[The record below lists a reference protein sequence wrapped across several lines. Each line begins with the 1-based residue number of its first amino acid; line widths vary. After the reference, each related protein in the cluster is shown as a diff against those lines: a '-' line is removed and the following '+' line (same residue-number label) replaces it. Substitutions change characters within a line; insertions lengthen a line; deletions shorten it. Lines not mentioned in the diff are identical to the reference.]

1 MAHMG
6 PLDQKHRRQNE
17 GRGRLA
23 ETIAIWWLR
32 IKGYYIE
39 NHRVQTPM
47 GEIDLIARRGRTLVF
62 VEVKLRRT
70 HDAGLRAV
78 TRTQQRRIARAAEI
92 AAQTIIASK
101 SPRSGVDIR
110 FDVITLSPWSWPRH
124 LIDAWRPD

>member
-1 MAHMG
+1 MSSLG
-6 PLDQKHRRQNE
+6 QKDRRQNE
-17 GRGRLA
+17 GRGRFA
-23 ETIAIWWLR
+23 EIIAIWWLR
-32 IKGYYIE
+32 AKGYHIE

-62 VEVKLRRT
+62 VEVKFRKT
-70 HDAGLRAV
+70 HHAGLHSI
-78 TRTQQRRIARAAEI
+78 TRNQQHRITRAAEI

-124 LIDAWRPD
+124 LVDAWRPD

>member
-1 MAHMG
+1 MRQN
-6 PLDQKHRRQNE
+6 DRRQNE

-32 IKGYYIE
+32 FKGYHIE

-62 VEVKLRRT
+62 VEVKLRST
-70 HDAGLRAV
+70 HDAGLHSI
-78 TRTQQRRIARAAEI
+78 TRNQQQRITRAA
-92 AAQTIIASK
+92 AMVVQSIIASK
-101 SPRSGVDIR
+101 SPRSDVDIR
-110 FDVITLSPWSWPRH
+110 FDVITLCPWSLPRH